1 MLDSPIVICYNPQTR
16 MDKPYECNHMKSNHI
31 IFFILTSFIVIL
43 FSMPQAN
50 ASGCTNQYGSTVEC
64 PSNHIVIN
72 KKVRHPINMNVFVE
86 NLTSNDAAY
95 APNDI
100 VEYDIAVSNT
110 SNVNYQE
117 VTVSDTLP
125 MHLTFDSGPGSY
137 NSSTNMLTYTLTNL
151 NAGTTVRNRFTA
163 KVKAATEFANNLTC
177 NVNNY
182 VKVTGP
188 DGQTDD
194 DTASLCVQTRVMG
207 VTTLPVAG
215 FEDYAFVLPFAI
227 LALMGSVLFMAL
239 RKARP

>member
-1 MLDSPIVICYNPQTR
+1 
-16 MDKPYECNHMKSNHI
+16 
-31 IFFILTSFIVIL
+31 
-43 FSMPQAN
+43 
-50 ASGCTNQYGSTVEC
+50 
-64 PSNHIVIN
+64 
-72 KKVRHPINMNVFVE
+72 MNVFVE

-95 APNDI
+95 SPNDT

-110 SNVNYQE
+110 SNVNYTE

-125 MHLTFDSGPGSY
+125 TYLTFDSGPGSY
-137 NSSTNMLTYTLTNL
+137 NSSTNVLTYTLTNL

-163 KVKAATEFANNLTC
+163 KVKPATAFANDLTC
-177 NVNNY
+177 NVDNY

-188 DGQTDD
+188 DNQTDD

-215 FEDYAFVLPFAI
+215 FEDYAFALPFAV
-227 LALMGSVLFMAL
+227 LALMGSALFMAL